1 MMSRSSAQGGEKYPL
16 KLLCA
21 CSRAISIH
29 DWNLLACR
37 VVSGFSIVRN
47 LSLGADVCNAARAFM
62 FSMGCI
68 QALKCNTNKCPTG
81 VATQDL
87 ELMSGLNPTEKRFRV
102 FNYHK
107 NTIHAA
113 AEIIGAAGYDDPSHL
128 KASDIQRRTAGGDG
142 IATYESKSLLLLTTA
157 VRSDFVRRVW

>member
-1 MMSRSSAQGGEKYPL
+1 MSRSSAQGGEKYPL